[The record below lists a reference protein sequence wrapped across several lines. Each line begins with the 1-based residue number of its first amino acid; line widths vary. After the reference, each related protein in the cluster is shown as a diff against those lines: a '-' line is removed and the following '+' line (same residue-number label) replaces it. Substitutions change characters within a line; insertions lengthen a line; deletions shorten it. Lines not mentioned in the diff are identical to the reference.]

1 MTKHLPF
8 SELAWHTTLK
18 SEMTWDAFYSALSV
32 ASPFCLSSLSYV
44 SSGVHFWH
52 QALLGRI
59 WGVPGTFQ
67 GPEVFPSATKDA
79 LTRHLAKLKENPPPP
94 ATAPSNVGQ
103 GGNKHMYTPLG
114 VLSRD
119 KSSLE
124 SSLVLTTAVKKHS
137 QTFDLVTW

>member
-18 SEMTWDAFYSALSV
+18 SEITWDAIYSSLSV
-32 ASPFCLSSLSYV
+32 ASPFRLSSLSYV

-79 LTRHLAKLKENPPPP
+79 LTRHLAKLKKNPLP
-94 ATAPSNVGQ
+94 TAPSNVDQ
-103 GGNKHMYTPLG
+103 WGNKHRYTPLG

-119 KSSLE
+119 DSSLK
-124 SSLVLTTAVKKHS
+124 SNLVLTTAVKRHS
-137 QTFDLVTW
+137 QTAFDLVTW